1 MNPDNTAKTA
11 ALFGPYEIQ
20 ETVGQGG
27 MGVVYRAHDTALD
40 RAVALKVLKDDLR
53 AQSAVVARFQ
63 REGEAFAKLNH
74 PNIVHI
80 FSVGKVGD
88 IPYLAMEFI
97 DGEPLARI
105 MNRERRLDWKRSL
118 HIAEQVAEA
127 LASAHEQGV
136 IHRDIKPGNILVDK
150 NNKAFVTD
158 FGIAK
163 ILSAETQLTLDGSR
177 LGTPQYMSPERCQNK
192 EVSPASDIYSLGVL
206 LFQMIAAHLPY
217 DAETPVSLIR
227 QITFDPPRR
236 LRDYVREIPSDVE
249 RLVAYLVEKDPR
261 DRPPDAHA
269 VALLCRRVREGKPL
283 VDDSSGMSAAL
294 ANFRD
299 NLGATTPFASSDF
312 DSQPEERTIW
322 RRFVRSRIV
331 QTVWR
336 PASAA
341 LLAVLVGSTLVGVWI
356 AEQMNAGYAFDEVR
370 AISPAVDRW
379 QIPPTLAEFHREGGN
394 LAIASLRLNNFGPEK
409 MVWGGGRL
417 YVGLVG
423 QAATDR
429 AGESALAVLNPA
441 ASTARLLF
449 PPAPAET
456 MPVLVGADDEY
467 VYGFDAGE
475 REVVRWQFA
484 PPESRSDAAARH
496 FDWQGRAPAQIHAW
510 LWRPGGQVVLGSYA
524 ESPKSAVSLLQFS
537 EQRMTVTELWA
548 DDGPIRDITMSPAA
562 NAEEWNLALRRELN
576 GNEAIDLLRLRGEEV
591 QEGPTRLDREAPSIT
606 TVAMNAAGLLVMAN
620 ADDALVQVFDA
631 ATQELLAQ
639 WPGTAAAWAGTP
651 DQYVVYLATDHRN
664 QQQVWLA
671 SVTDEVEPVQWTFV
685 EGGVAGLAPSPDG
698 RAAALRRADTARA
711 GDICLVNLPESLP
724 QQEPAADNSSGG
736 AASEEKAKK
745 NPPLFID
752 VRFPNM

>member
-1 MNPDNTAKTA
+1 MNPDSTAKAA

-105 MNRERRLDWKRSL
+105 MKRERRLDWKRSL

-206 LFQMIAAHLPY
+206 LFQMIAGHLPY

-236 LRDYVREIPSDVE
+236 LRDYVQDIPSDVE

-283 VDDSSGMSAAL
+283 VDDSSGMGAAL

-299 NLGATTPFASSDF
+299 TLGTPTPFGSSDF
-312 DSQPEERTIW
+312 DSQPDNAQGVW
-322 RRFVRSRIV
+322 RRFVRSRLV
-331 QTVWR
+331 QTAWSPVF
-336 PASAA
+336 AA
-341 LLAVLVGSTLVGVWI
+341 VLAVLIGSTLVGVWI
-356 AEQMNAGYAFDEVR
+356 AERMNAGYAFEEVR
-370 AISPAVDRW
+370 AIHPAVERW
-379 QIPPTLAEFHREGGN
+379 QVPPTLAEFQREGDN
-394 LAIASLRLNNFGPEK
+394 LVIASMQLRDFAPERL
-409 MVWGGGRL
+409 VWGGGRL
-417 YVGLVG
+417 YVGLAG
-423 QAATDR
+423 QTGTNR
-429 AGESALAVLNPA
+429 AGESALAVMNPVA
-441 ASTARLLF
+441 LSARLLLA
-449 PPAPAET
+449 PAPAET
-456 MPVLVGADDEY
+456 IPAVVWAGDEY
-467 VYGFDAGE
+467 VYGFDGAR
-475 REVVRWQFA
+475 REVVRWQFGS
-484 PPESRSDAAARH
+484 PVPLVETTTRR
-496 FDWQGRAPAQIHAW
+496 FDWQGRTPTEIHAW
-510 LWRPGGQVVLGSYA
+510 LGRPGGRVVLASYGD
-524 ESPKSAVSLLQFS
+524 SPEWAVSRVQFS
-537 EQRMTVTELWA
+537 EQRMTVTEVWA
-548 DDGPIRDITMSPAA
+548 EDAPILDVAMSPGV
-562 NAEEWNLALRRELN
+562 EGEDWELVLRRQVDGEEVIELF
-576 GNEAIDLLRLRGEEV
+576 GLRGDEV
-591 QEGPTRLDREAPSIT
+591 QEGPTRLDISLGSIT
-606 TVAMNAAGLLVMAN
+606 TIEMNGARQLLIVDGDGAEGEVKVV
-620 ADDALVQVFDA
+620 DV
-631 ATQELLAQ
+631 ATQRSL
-639 WPGTAAAWAGTP
+639 AAWRGTEARWAGASRT
-651 DQYVVYLATDHRN
+651 YVAYLAADHRN
-664 QQQVWLA
+664 QQQVWLT
-671 SVTDEVEPVQWTFV
+671 SLEEDVEPMQWTFV
-685 EGGVAGLAPSPDG
+685 EGGVAGLLTRPDG
-698 RAAALRRADTARA
+698 LMAATVRSAPA
-711 GDICLVNLPESLP
+711 GAGNVCLVYLPEQYPEGDGAQS
-724 QQEPAADNSSGG
+724 DSGTG
-736 AASEEKAKK
+736 VTSKGE
-745 NPPLFID
+745 
-752 VRFPNM
+752 R